1 VGVGHYDQRYRR
13 AMHDTALI
21 DQLMANA
28 WPPEVTE
35 FVGTSRLR
43 WASGCTRR
51 ANSCLAIGEDDQIDE
66 IVSRATNFY
75 RQRGQAPVFLVSNAS
90 APPSMASHLE
100 NLGFTST
107 ARTMLLTA
115 STAAVAAART
125 TPTGWAVEVTETPT
139 DPWFDT
145 YWSVE
150 SQRDRNDAQR
160 SICRNVL
167 LRRDSAAYVSVTESG
182 RTIAVGQAVVEG
194 DWAGIQCMATDP
206 THRRRSAASEVL
218 TRLAQHA
225 LNTGATNLYLAVMHD
240 NTGARRLYEQVGFSP
255 THDYSYFAP

>member
-13 AMHDTALI
+13 AMHDTAFI

-28 WPPEVTE
+28 WPPQVTE
-35 FVGTSRLR
+35 YVGASRLR
-43 WASGCTRR
+43 WASGFTRR
-51 ANSCLAIGEDDQIDE
+51 ANSCLATGDDDHIDE
-66 IVSRATNFY
+66 IVDCATEFY
-75 RQRGQAPVFLVSNAS
+75 RERGHAPVFLVSTAS

-100 NLGFTST
+100 SLGFASTSG
-107 ARTMLLTA
+107 TMLLTA
-115 STAAVAAART
+115 STEAVAAARP
-125 TPTGWAVEVTETPT
+125 TPTGWAVEVTNSPT
-139 DPWFDT
+139 DAWFDT

-167 LRRDSAAYVSVTESG
+167 LRRDSAAYLSVLESG
-182 RTIAVGQAVVEG
+182 RTIAVGQAVIEG

-206 THRRRSAASEVL
+206 THRRQGAATEVL

-225 LNTGATNLYLAVMHD
+225 LTTGATDLYLAVMHD
-240 NTGARRLYEQVGFSP
+240 NTGARRLYEQIGFSP
-255 THDYSYFAP
+255 AHDYSYFTV